1 MALAGSLAFHPRP
14 SDPEKERIREL
25 SRYYCC
31 TNQQPPS
38 STTTTVDENN
48 SSTNAPTG
56 DEQPSAGVLSADITL
71 TALAQLGV
79 HRLGCNRSFVS
90 LIDGDNQH
98 IIAEATASISIRD
111 VDKHLPND
119 GIYLGVRALD
129 LVWGVCPHTIRLFT
143 AQDEAYEVDT
153 ENVTANRT
161 RYIIR
166 DFVRE
171 DCFKDRPYVLEWPH
185 MRFYAEVPLTSPA
198 GYVLGSYCVVDDK
211 PRDDFSEEDV
221 ETLQEISDA
230 IGNHL
235 ENKRKAHY
243 HSRFERLVTGL
254 TSFSKDQPDFDP
266 RSPSGSLSGSA
277 NSTIREFISPPST
290 ADQNF
295 SFDDSNIDRS
305 ESGSG
310 LDSHSSSAFQ
320 TDPQSPIFFADK
332 PSSSTEPSSL
342 ESNLS
347 LGQPSPGEE
356 RSLDSVNEALVLAT
370 TAAPNNEPLVSL
382 SDNVTTL
389 DRIRAIFSRASLLL
403 RDAMNL
409 DGVMFLD
416 GARSILSFVPKKDH
430 TWEPLPKIA
439 SQLDYLNPCPTPTP
453 TAFDSD
459 KEPGPKS
466 QCEVL
471 GQALKQQDPEV
482 ASTESQVTL
491 DEEILET
498 LLKTCPQGQVVNLDI
513 WSESGDDSSLGPDSN
528 ESQSR
533 HRSNFDVARILSP
546 LFPNAQSVVWLPLWD
561 HQKSRWMAGML
572 SWSSDT
578 HRGLGVEELHYFKVF
593 AHSIISEVSR
603 VNWISTE
610 KSKFDLLSSLSH
622 ELRSPLHGILASAEL
637 LHGTAI
643 DSGQQEMVKMI
654 ETSGLTLLETT
665 DHLLTYCKINNSRRA
680 KRVRGKY
687 QGNELLVLET
697 DFDLALL
704 VEEITN
710 ILYTGQKDPSLFT
723 RLAIASPSTD
733 THSKADSACC
743 PVKPSVVVRIN
754 QSHSWKIRSL
764 PGAWRRIVM
773 NVLGNS
779 LKWTA
784 QGMIE
789 ISLSML
795 RNTEVPGNPVAHISV
810 IDTGRGIAPEFLKHD
825 LFTPFAQED
834 RLVEGVG
841 LGLSIVRQLVTSLNG
856 HINVRS
862 ELGLGTQVDIYI
874 PVHHLPDDD
883 LVQNASKLTETSPPL
898 QVCLVAFNGYPDIKE
913 TPTGMLTAESKR
925 KLSIQGM
932 LADVVMSKSAWT
944 VSLAESIEK
953 GQGDVAVL
961 ESSILEEIATP
972 DSLPSIV
979 SNNRFQVFLI
989 LETKPSRF
997 DKSLMPNLIWI
1008 SPPFGSCKIQSAF
1021 EKAFVLCRSQ
1031 ADIDIKPNMERPP
1044 PIDEPPFQPFEPLS
1058 IQPEEA
1064 PPGEFALKMP
1074 HFMDRPRLSSDKK
1087 QCHVLVVDDN
1097 EINLKIMATFMRKVG
1112 CTYDTASNG
1121 LIALEKYKSCDRQYD
1136 YVLMDISMPVMD
1148 GLVSTSKIR
1157 RFEKA
1162 NKFKPSCIMAV
1173 TGVASDAMHQQAL
1186 AAGVDRYLIKPLSL
1200 RELRKIIT

>member
-1 MALAGSLAFHPRP
+1 MGIISISSLRP
-14 SDPEKERIREL
+14 PPP
-25 SRYYCC
+25 SRYEMSINTFQMMGY
-31 TNQQPPS
+31 
-38 STTTTVDENN
+38 
-48 SSTNAPTG
+48 
-56 DEQPSAGVLSADITL
+56 TL
-71 TALAQLGV
+71 GFELWTWSG
-79 HRLGCNRSFVS
+79 
-90 LIDGDNQH
+90 
-98 IIAEATASISIRD
+98 
-111 VDKHLPND
+111 
-119 GIYLGVRALD
+119 
-129 LVWGVCPHTIRLFT
+129 GVCPHTIRLFT

-161 RYIIR
+161 RYIVR
-166 DFVRE
+166 DFTRE
-171 DCFKDRPYVLEWPH
+171 DCFKDRPYILEWPY

-221 ETLQEISDA
+221 QTLQEISDA

-235 ENKRKAHY
+235 ENKRIAHY

-254 TSFSKDQPDFDP
+254 TDFSKDQPDFDP
-266 RSPSGSLSGSA
+266 RSPSGSLTESA
-277 NSTIREFISPPST
+277 NSTVHEFISPTAT

-295 SFDDSNIDRS
+295 SIDGSHIDGS
-305 ESGSG
+305 ESRTG
-310 LDSHSSSAFQ
+310 LDSQSSSAFQ
-320 TDPQSPIFFADK
+320 ADSKSPFFFADK
-332 PSSSTEPSSL
+332 PRGSTEPSSL

-356 RSLDSVNEALVLAT
+356 RSLDSLNEALMLT
-370 TAAPNNEPLVSL
+370 TKIAPNNESLVSL
-382 SDNVTTL
+382 SGVSTL
-389 DRIRAIFSRASLLL
+389 DRIRAIFSRASVLL

-416 GARSILSFVPKKDH
+416 GARSSSSLVPKKDH
-430 TWEPLPKIA
+430 TWEPLPKLA
-439 SQLDYLNPCPTPTP
+439 SQLDYLNSCPTPLI
-453 TAFDSD
+453 SD
-459 KEPGPKS
+459 KEPRPKN

-471 GQALKQQDPEV
+471 GQAFKRQDSEV
-482 ASTESQVTL
+482 AAAESQVIL
-491 DEEILET
+491 DEELLDT
-498 LLKTCPQGQVVNLDI
+498 LLKISPQGQVVNLDI
-513 WSESGDDSSLGPDSN
+513 GSESDDESSLGPAID

-533 HRSNFDVARILSP
+533 HRSNFNVARILKP
-546 LFPNAQSVVWLPLWD
+546 LFPTAQSVVWLPLWD

-572 SWSSDT
+572 SWSSNT

-603 VNWISTE
+603 VNWTSTE

-637 LHGTAI
+637 LYGTSI
-643 DSGQQEMVKMI
+643 DSAQQEMIKMV

-665 DHLLTYCKINNSRRA
+665 DHLLTYCKINNSRQA
-680 KRVRGKY
+680 KRVK
-687 QGNELLVLET
+687 GNNQDNQLLVLET
-697 DFDLALL
+697 DFDLATL
-704 VEEITN
+704 VEEVTN
-710 ILYTGQKDPSLFT
+710 ILYTGQKDPSLFA
-723 RLAIASPSTD
+723 RLAIVSPSTD
-733 THSKADSACC
+733 THSNAESACS

-773 NVLGNS
+773 NILGNS

-789 ISLSML
+789 VSLSML
-795 RNTEVPGNPVAHISV
+795 RNPEVPGNPIAHISV

-825 LFTPFAQED
+825 LFTPFSQED

-874 PVHHLPDDD
+874 PVHHLADDD
-883 LVQNASKLTETSPPL
+883 LVQSSSNLAESSPPL

-913 TPTGMLTAESKR
+913 TPTGLLTAESKR

-932 LADVVMSKSAWT
+932 LADVVMSKTGWT

-953 GQGDVAVL
+953 GQGDIAVL
-961 ESSILEEIATP
+961 ESSTLEEIATP
-972 DSLPSIV
+972 DSLPSII
-979 SNNRFQVFLI
+979 SANRFQLLLI

-997 DKSLMPNLIWI
+997 EKNLPNVIWVA
-1008 SPPFGSCKIQSAF
+1008 PPFGPLKIQSAI
-1021 EKAFVLCRSQ
+1021 EKASALRRSQ
-1031 ADIDIKPNMERPP
+1031 ADLNINPNTNQPTPLDPPHLHSME
-1044 PIDEPPFQPFEPLS
+1044 QLS
-1058 IQPEEA
+1058 IHSEEA
-1064 PPGEFALKMP
+1064 PPGEFEIKMP
-1074 HFMDRPRLSSDKK
+1074 HFIDLPRISTAQK
-1087 QCHVLVVDDN
+1087 QCHILIVDDN

-1121 LIALEKYKSCDRQYD
+1121 LIALEKYKECDRQYN

-1148 GLVSTSKIR
+1148 GLVSTRKIR
-1157 RFEKA
+1157 QFEKA
-1162 NKFKPSCIMAV
+1162 NNYKPSCIMAV

-1186 AAGVDRYLIKPLSL
+1186 AAGVDRYLVKPLSL
-1200 RELRKIIT
+1200 RELKKIIT